1 MDDLCQGR
9 PRSSLPDNTRYREPK
24 RTTSSRRN
32 DITILF
38 VPPLTLSCWNTSIRG
53 TLLNNYGHKSHTLL
67 SQPPILAIITAITK
81 IPQQDKMTIPPPSPA
96 IPTSTLKSHSP
107 TLTKL
112 LKARPAPIR
121 ETALLAAASSVTRP
135 VKPPAGDCC
144 GSSCDPCVMDLYA
157 QELKVW
163 KECVGLRE
171 QDVQDEEQSAEA
183 GKLDG
188 CKVPG
193 AFEW

>member
-1 MDDLCQGR
+1 
-9 PRSSLPDNTRYREPK
+9 
-24 RTTSSRRN
+24 
-32 DITILF
+32 
-38 VPPLTLSCWNTSIRG
+38 
-53 TLLNNYGHKSHTLL
+53 
-67 SQPPILAIITAITK
+67 
-81 IPQQDKMTIPPPSPA
+81 MTIPQPTIS
-96 IPTSTLKSHSP
+96 TSTLKSHSP

-121 ETALLAAASSVTRP
+121 ESALLAAAVSPTKP

-163 KECVGLRE
+163 KECVGLRLAVGDE
-171 QDVQDEEQSAEA
+171 SDKGEDVATEVE
-183 GKLDG
+183 G

>member
-1 MDDLCQGR
+1 
-9 PRSSLPDNTRYREPK
+9 
-24 RTTSSRRN
+24 
-32 DITILF
+32 
-38 VPPLTLSCWNTSIRG
+38 
-53 TLLNNYGHKSHTLL
+53 
-67 SQPPILAIITAITK
+67 
-81 IPQQDKMTIPPPSPA
+81 MTVPPPSQ
-96 IPTSTLKSHSP
+96 PTISTATLKSHSP

-112 LKARPAPIR
+112 LKARPAPVR
-121 ETALLAAASSVTRP
+121 ETALLAAATSPTKP

-163 KECVGLRE
+163 KECSELRNTTE
-171 QDVQDEEQSAEA
+171 HDSEN
-183 GKLDG
+183 GKEPGREGEDLER

>member
-1 MDDLCQGR
+1 
-9 PRSSLPDNTRYREPK
+9 
-24 RTTSSRRN
+24 
-32 DITILF
+32 
-38 VPPLTLSCWNTSIRG
+38 
-53 TLLNNYGHKSHTLL
+53 
-67 SQPPILAIITAITK
+67 
-81 IPQQDKMTIPPPSPA
+81 MTIPPPSPT
-96 IPTSTLKSHSP
+96 ISTSTLKSHSP

-121 ETALLAAASSVTRP
+121 ETALLAAASAPTRP

-171 QDVQDEEQSAEA
+171 QVAEDDSGNEEVKALEE
-183 GKLDG
+183 

>member
-1 MDDLCQGR
+1 M
-9 PRSSLPDNTRYREPK
+9 T
-24 RTTSSRRN
+24 
-32 DITILF
+32 
-38 VPPLTLSCWNTSIRG
+38 VPQ
-53 TLLNNYGHKSHTLL
+53 H
-67 SQPPILAIITAITK
+67 SQPTISTA
-81 IPQQDKMTIPPPSPA
+81 
-96 IPTSTLKSHSP
+96 TLKSHSP

-112 LKARPAPIR
+112 LKARPAPVR
-121 ETALLAAASSVTRP
+121 ETALLAAATSLTKP

-163 KECVGLRE
+163 KECAELRVVIE
-171 QDVQDEEQSAEA
+171 DNSENGEEPGNKGEE
-183 GKLDG
+183 LER